1 MARQKFSKTR
11 KPKESMFLG
20 DSKELK
26 KYLLA
31 KKNFLE
37 QMLRKNENE
46 YTQVQI
52 GKIESYVRMINEILN
67 QKYFQY
73 LRVYSMTEMIEEIKL
88 EREDLRIE
96 LETMKSELE
105 KAKKMAY
112 EVFYAENSYYANKYE
127 EELYNS
133 PGQVKLRE
141 LVDEYQVLE
150 FQYSDFIKSMERR
163 REILRMLLGIIHRP
177 VGFFEKLV

>member
-1 MARQKFSKTR
+1 MARQNSVKAR
-11 KPKESMFLG
+11 KPKECMFLG
-20 DSKELK
+20 DSEGLR

-37 QMLRKNENE
+37 QMLRKNERE
-46 YTQVQI
+46 YTRLQI

-67 QKYFQY
+67 QKYFQHV
-73 LRVYSMTEMIEEIKL
+73 RVYSMPEMIEEIKL

-105 KAKKMAY
+105 KAKKIAY
-112 EVFYAENSYYANKYE
+112 EAFNTENSYYANKYE

-133 PGQVKLRE
+133 PGQIKLRE

-150 FQYSDFIKSMERR
+150 FQYSDLIKSMERR